1 MVRLSS
7 WQTPAWLSWLSPAWQ
22 KGRVLITATG
32 VAAAVLAPRLCGFL
46 EPAELGMI
54 DQFFRLRPPEP
65 QDARILIVG
74 ITEEDLQTVDHRS
87 VLGYPTLTDESLA
100 ALLNR
105 IKSAQPRAIGLD
117 LYRDLAVDPGT
128 RALEQVFRTTPNLV
142 GIAQL
147 RDRVSTG
154 VAPPQLLADR
164 GQVGF
169 NNVVFDSDQRARRS
183 LLYWHADGKNYE
195 SFTLK
200 LAQLYLQPVGI
211 GPMPAPQDPQALQL
225 GKATLRQLQPDDGV
239 YSRIDDG
246 GYQVLVN
253 FRGRRGAFKT
263 VSMGDLLAG
272 KVPAQALQDR
282 IVLIGSVA
290 TSLKD
295 FSATPYSL
303 SWANNP
309 ERISGVELQA
319 NFISQITSAAL
330 DGRTLLQIWP
340 EPLEW
345 GWIWVWAWL
354 GTYVSWRLRSPYKS
368 VMTMGVGIVGLLGIG
383 YGGFLAGW
391 ILPVVPP
398 LLALLGTVTVV
409 TAYIAHAEEELK
421 RSKEFLHRIIN
432 SIPDP
437 IFVKD
442 RNQRWIVLNEAYARL
457 IGLPIGALL
466 GKTAHDVFD
475 PQLADLLQ
483 GQDQAT
489 FQDGL
494 EQEAEAEFTNL
505 RGETYHVST
514 KRSLHRD
521 GGGNLFLVGVIRDIT
536 KRKIMEEEL
545 RRTTAELSRYNEE
558 LRLSQDHLNYL
569 ANHDALTGLPNRA
582 CFQEKVAHCLE
593 GARLKNY
600 QLALL
605 FLDLD
610 GFKQVN
616 DNFGHPVGDLLLQA
630 VARRLT
636 ASLRGSDT
644 VARLGGDEFVVI
656 LPNIPG
662 IRGASRVARKI
673 LATLSEDFGLDGHTV
688 RVTTSIGIS
697 LYPDHSQ
704 DLDTLMQQADAAM
717 YHAKEKGKNQFYLAT
732 PVSHPAT
739 VSPDSAGVRQN
750 S

>member
-1 MVRLSS
+1 MVRPSIH
-7 WQTPAWLSWLSPAWQ
+7 WQNPAWLRWLPPAWQ

-32 VAAAVLAPRLCGFL
+32 VAAAVIVPRLGGFL

-54 DQFFRLRPPEP
+54 DQFFRLRPTEP
-65 QDARILIVG
+65 QDRRILIVG
-74 ITEEDLQTVDHRS
+74 ITEEDLQSVEHRS
-87 VLGYPTLTDESLA
+87 FLGYPTLTDASLA

-105 IKSAQPRAIGLD
+105 VKSGQPRAIGLD
-117 LYRDLAVDPGT
+117 LYRDLALEPGNS
-128 RALEQVFRTTPNLV
+128 ALEQVFRTTPNLV

-164 GQVGF
+164 GQIGF
-169 NNVVFDSDQRARRS
+169 NNVVLDSDQRARRS
-183 LLYWHADGKNYE
+183 LLYWYADGKNYE

-200 LAQLYLQPVGI
+200 LAQLYLRPAGI
-211 GPMPAPQDPQALQL
+211 EPMPNARNPQQLQL
-225 GKATLRQLQPDDGV
+225 GKATLRQLQPQDGV
-239 YSRIDDG
+239 YSQIDDG

-253 FRGRRGAFKT
+253 FRGRRGSFQM
-263 VSMGDLLAG
+263 VSMADLLTG
-272 KVPAQALQDR
+272 KIAPSDLRDR

-295 FSATPYSL
+295 FSATPYSS
-303 SWANNP
+303 SWVNNP
-309 ERISGVELQA
+309 ESISGVELQA

-330 DGRTLLQIWP
+330 DGRALLQVWP

-345 GWIWVWAWL
+345 FWIWVWAWI

-368 VMTMGVGIVGLLGIG
+368 TLAMLVGIGGVLGIG
-383 YGGFLAGW
+383 YGSFWAGW
-391 ILPVVPP
+391 IVPVVPP
-398 LLALLGTVTVV
+398 LLALLGTSTVV
-409 TAYIAHAEEELK
+409 TGYIAHAEEELK

-442 RNQRWIVLNEAYARL
+442 RHQRWLVLNEAYAKL

-466 GKTAHDVFD
+466 GKTVHDVFETD
-475 PQLADLLQ
+475 LADRLRD
-483 GQDQAT
+483 QDQAT
-489 FQDGL
+489 FIDGI
-494 EQEAEAEFTNL
+494 EQETEAEFTNL

-569 ANHDALTGLPNRA
+569 ANHDALTGLPNRK
-582 CFQEKVAHCLE
+582 CFQEKVAQCLE
-593 GARLKNY
+593 GAKLKNY
-600 QLALL
+600 QMALL

-616 DNFGHPVGDLLLQA
+616 DTFGHPVGDLLLQA

-656 LPNIPG
+656 LPRIPG

-688 RVTTSIGIS
+688 QVTTSIGIS

-704 DLDTLMQQADAAM
+704 DLDSLMQQADAAM
-717 YHAKEKGKNQFYLAT
+717 YHAKEKGKNQFYLASS
-732 PVSHPAT
+732 VS
-739 VSPDSAGVRQN
+739 N
-750 S
+750 STLS

>member
-1 MVRLSS
+1 MVRPSIH
-7 WQTPAWLSWLSPAWQ
+7 WQNPAWLRWLPPAWQ

-32 VAAAVLAPRLCGFL
+32 VAAAVIVPRLGGFL

-54 DQFFRLRPPEP
+54 DQFFRLRPTEP
-65 QDARILIVG
+65 QDRRILIVG
-74 ITEEDLQTVDHRS
+74 ITEEDLQSVEHRS
-87 VLGYPTLTDESLA
+87 FLGYPTMTDASLA

-105 IKSAQPRAIGLD
+105 VKSGQPRVIGLD
-117 LYRDLAVDPGT
+117 LYRDLAIEPGNG
-128 RALEQVFRTTPNLV
+128 ALDQVFRTTPNLV

-169 NNVVFDSDQRARRS
+169 NNVVLDSDQRARRS
-183 LLYWHADGKNYE
+183 LLYWQADGKNYE

-200 LAQLYLQPVGI
+200 LAQLYLRPIGI
-211 GPMPAPQDPQALQL
+211 EPMPNARNPQQLQL
-225 GKATLRQLQPDDGV
+225 GQATLRQLQPQDGV
-239 YSRIDDG
+239 YSQIDDG

-253 FRGRRGAFKT
+253 FRGRRGSFQM
-263 VSMGDLLAG
+263 VSMGDLLTG
-272 KVPAQALQDR
+272 KIAPSDLRDR

-295 FSATPYSL
+295 FSATPYS
-303 SWANNP
+303 STWVNNP
-309 ERISGVELQA
+309 ESISGVELQA

-345 GWIWVWAWL
+345 GWIWVWAWM

-368 VMTMGVGIVGLLGIG
+368 TLAILVGIGGLVGIG
-383 YGGFLAGW
+383 YGSFLAGW
-391 ILPVVPP
+391 IVPVVPP
-398 LLALLGTVTVV
+398 LLALLGTATVV

-442 RNQRWIVLNEAYARL
+442 RHLRWLVLNEAYAKL

-466 GKTAHDVFD
+466 GKTVHDVFD
-475 PQLADLLQ
+475 ADLADRVRD
-483 GQDQAT
+483 QDQAT
-489 FQDGL
+489 FIDGI
-494 EQEAEAEFTNL
+494 EQETEAEFTNL

-558 LRLSQDHLNYL
+558 LRLSQDHLSYL
-569 ANHDALTGLPNRA
+569 ANHDALTGLPNRK
-582 CFQEKVAHCLE
+582 CFQEKVAQCLE
-593 GARLKNY
+593 GAKLKNY
-600 QLALL
+600 QMALL

-616 DNFGHPVGDLLLQA
+616 DSFGHPVGDLLLQA

-656 LPNIPG
+656 LPRIPG

-704 DLDTLMQQADAAM
+704 DLDSLMQQADAAM
-717 YHAKEKGKNQFYLAT
+717 YHAKEKGKNQFYLASS
-732 PVSHPAT
+732 VS
-739 VSPDSAGVRQN
+739 N
-750 S
+750 STLS